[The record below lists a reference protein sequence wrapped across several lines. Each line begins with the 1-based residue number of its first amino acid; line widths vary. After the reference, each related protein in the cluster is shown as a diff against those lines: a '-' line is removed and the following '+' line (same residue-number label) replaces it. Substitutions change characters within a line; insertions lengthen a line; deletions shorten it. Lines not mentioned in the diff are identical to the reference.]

1 MILRIV
7 AVLGDRALS
16 FVKHT
21 GQCGLLAGQ
30 VFAAAFTRPLN
41 IRLWLKEIHTV
52 GLSSLGVVSLIA
64 LFTGMVL
71 ALQTAYGL
79 SKFGA
84 KLYVGTLVSMSLV
97 RELGPVLTAVIV
109 AGRVGSGIAAEV
121 GAMQVTEQIDA
132 IRALGA
138 SPIKK
143 IVAPKVLAGL
153 VCLPMLT
160 VFADVI
166 GIFGGMIVASLE
178 LNISSFM
185 YMNTVWEAV
194 GLRDFF
200 SGIGKTVFFGFI
212 ITLMGCHFGL
222 RTSRS
227 TVGVGQ
233 ATTSAVVVASVLI
246 MLSDTVLTK
255 LFLLL

>member
-1 MILRIV
+1 MIKQFVAGIGSKALRFINDT
-7 AVLGDRALS
+7 GRA
-16 FVKHT
+16 
-21 GQCGLLAGQ
+21 GLLAVQ
-30 VFAAAFTRPLN
+30 VFTEGFRPPLN
-41 IRLWLKEIHTV
+41 LMLFLREVRVI
-52 GLSSLGVVSLIA
+52 GLASLGVCSLIA

-79 SKFGA
+79 AKFGA
-84 KLYVGTLVSMSLV
+84 KLYVGTLVSMALV

-109 AGRVGSGIAAEV
+109 AGRISSGIAAEI

-143 IVAPKVLAGL
+143 LVAPKVFAGL

-160 VFADVI
+160 VFSDII
-166 GIFGGMIVASLE
+166 GIAGGMIVAVTE
-178 LNISSFM
+178 LNIGSFM
-185 YMNTVWEAV
+185 YMNTVWNAV
-194 GLRDFF
+194 SLGDLF
-200 SGIGKTVFFGFI
+200 SGLGKTVFFGLI

-222 RTSRS
+222 NTSRS
-227 TVGVGQ
+227 TVGVGES
-233 ATTSAVVVASVLI
+233 TTAAVVTASVLI